1 MVGHDI
7 RNPLQ
12 AIVGKLYLAK
22 DEIYSLPDN
31 AAKKSVLES
40 ITCIEENLYY
50 IDKIVAD
57 LQDYTKPL
65 KPSKEKV
72 NIEKIIEEA
81 LLIVAIPINL
91 EVSIVVEEGFPQ
103 FMADFSMLKRVLMN
117 LIQNAVQAMPNGGK
131 LKVNAERQDKQVCI
145 SVADTGE
152 DIPEEVQSKLF
163 TPLFT
168 TKSKGQGFGLAVV
181 KRLVEAQDGKISFQS
196 QNQKG
201 TTFIIHLPIN

>member
-1 MVGHDI
+1 M
-7 RNPLQ
+7 
-12 AIVGKLYLAK
+12 
-22 DEIYSLPDN
+22 
-31 AAKKSVLES
+31 
-40 ITCIEENLYY
+40 
-50 IDKIVAD
+50 
-57 LQDYTKPL
+57 
-65 KPSKEKV
+65 

-152 DIPEEVQSKLF
+152 GIPEEVQSKLF

-181 KRLVEAQDGKISFQS
+181 KRLVEAQDVKISFQS